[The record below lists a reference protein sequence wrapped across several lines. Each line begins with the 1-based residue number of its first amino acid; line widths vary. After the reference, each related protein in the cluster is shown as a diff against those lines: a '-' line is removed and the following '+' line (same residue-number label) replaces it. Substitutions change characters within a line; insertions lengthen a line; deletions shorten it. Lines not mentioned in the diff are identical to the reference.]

1 MNSNNILLRAPRIPL
16 SNHATKMATA
26 KSTFGILAGILLV
39 LVLAGIALSWR
50 QARQLRALRSAAA
63 EAAADP
69 VAKELARA
77 NQQIVALNANQTKA
91 ASAGPKAVLRSSAA
105 VTNDSFS
112 PGSKSFAAAYNA
124 AMEDPQFR
132 ALMAKAEKARLNI
145 AYSQLFKKLGLPPE
159 QLNQFE
165 ELLIDKQQSVEDAIR
180 SGDAHDMDRQSVQKA
195 VLASQEPI
203 NADIHSLLGEDGYA
217 AYQNYEE
224 TRGQRTVVDQLR
236 QDLTGSEN
244 ALTDDKASQLVQLFY
259 QESPI
264 NPDILRATA
273 GLATKE
279 GAGIRDRDYSSP
291 IPDQLLTQAQAFLSP
306 AQLDALRQLQAQQ
319 SALRALR
326 QEGYVHA
333 Q

>member
-1 MNSNNILLRAPRIPL
+1 
-16 SNHATKMATA
+16 MATA
-26 KSTFGILAGILLV
+26 KSAFGVLIGILLI

-50 QARQLRALRSAAA
+50 QAEQLKALHSAAV
-63 EAAADP
+63 EASADP
-69 VAKELARA
+69 VAKELART
-77 NQQIVALNANQTKA
+77 NQQITALKADQAIAMAAAAKAGAPSPAAAANNA
-91 ASAGPKAVLRSSAA
+91 SG
-105 VTNDSFS
+105 
-112 PGSKSFAAAYNA
+112 PGSHASTAAYNV

-145 AYSQLFKKLGLPPE
+145 FYSQLFKKLNLSPE

-165 ELLIDKQQSVEDAIR
+165 ELLIDKQQAVGDAIR
-180 SGDAHDMDRQSVQKA
+180 SGDAHDLDRQTVQKG

-203 NADIHSLLGEDGYA
+203 NTDIHSLLGDNGYA

-236 QDLTGSEN
+236 QDLSASDN
-244 ALTDDKASQLVQLFY
+244 ALSDDKASQLVQLLY
-259 QESPI
+259 QAAPI
-264 NPDILRATA
+264 NEDILRGTA

-291 IPDQLLTQAQAFLSP
+291 IPDQFLTQAQMVLTP
-306 AQLDALRQLQAQQ
+306 AQMDALRQLQEQQ
-319 SALRALR
+319 AALRALR
-326 QEGYVHA
+326 QQGYVHA